1 MLRSFIFITLLLP
14 LLLVAQ
20 KSFAAVVRVEV
31 KEFDNQTMLVFHHDR
46 MTGLTPSILG
56 GNGRVRATQSL
67 EIKLISG
74 NISNICSG
82 IKVDSSKR
90 NTIDFRLNNIYRFV
104 ETIHGESFVAFKLYN
119 TNKPTT
125 KPDAKEVEK
134 PEAIEVPED
143 KKQSKI
149 SDITVKVT
157 DTKNS
162 KQLIFPFS
170 DKNIGAAVFQRGL
183 DLWVVFDNRKEFYI
197 ANSSFMDSWSQYSD
211 TTNTI
216 MKITLKQNLAA
227 NIQKQGNNWAI
238 SLSSKASTSKQSL
251 NPELVSDILVSV
263 KQVGSVKNIVTIR
276 DPSVGDLLM
285 IVPLQVPGLS
295 VQKERGM
302 VDYKILSS
310 SQGIAISLISEDVKT
325 TYNNIT
331 KSIDISSRYTMPST
345 STAKDKKLNDGATI
359 LPIILSD
366 IDQANFL
373 QTKRLL
379 LYNIVNAENDA
390 AKGSAQ
396 LSLGEFYFTHTM
408 YHEALAMF
416 ARSEATYQGITNQ
429 LVPAMMKSISLIFT
443 DQGLDARTILTE
455 LKRNYGDSSAIH
467 EIELWDR
474 YNEYLLGNM
483 PAETIGVADNKLLST
498 YTDKLYWNFV
508 FAELELLLDRKNA
521 KSMDALINS
530 VRETKDISIS
540 NNIKYYKARYYYLLN
555 QANLAQQLLEEI
567 EKNAQ
572 NGREFMIADLQ
583 LVKIL
588 YEQKKLD
595 WISAVERLND
605 LRFVWRG
612 DKLEMQNLL
621 ALGLAYK
628 QNNDIVN
635 AIRTYKYI
643 VDAFG
648 RQSDNNFFVT
658 SQIVELYHRIFLSD
672 EMQELDDF
680 SVVSLFYEFKEFT
693 PIGIE
698 GDRVVLGIA
707 RRMLNLDLLEM
718 AEAILEHQVMYRLR
732 GVERMVTANHLALV
746 FLMDRKP
753 VEGLKVLDDT
763 DNENFGF
770 AEHQKRRYLKAKAL
784 IDMKKYDEA
793 LEYVGIGED
802 EDATTLKMEILFR
815 SQKWGE
821 YVKFTEDNIKH
832 KLAAG
837 DVVEG
842 AESQDILR
850 LAISYSML
858 NRTADLEYLQK
869 HIITENTELRSV
881 VEFLRSTNEP
891 INPHNLDK
899 SLNIDKM
906 QNFLDEYRKL
916 LFN

>member
-1 MLRSFIFITLLLP
+1 MLRYFIFIILLP
-14 LLLVAQ
+14 LLLVAH
-20 KSFAAVVRVEV
+20 KSFAAVVKVEV
-31 KEFDNQTMLVFHHDR
+31 KEFDNQTMLVFYHDR
-46 MTGLTPSILG
+46 MTGLTPSMLG
-56 GNGRVRATQSL
+56 GNGRIRATKSIEMQIIGSD
-67 EIKLISG
+67 
-74 NISNICSG
+74 ISNICSG

-90 NTIDFRLNNIYRFV
+90 NIIDFRLNNIYRFV
-104 ETIHGESFVAFKLYN
+104 DTIYGENFIAFKLHN
-119 TNKPTT
+119 TT
-125 KPDAKEVEK
+125 KPIQKPDKKEEEESVT
-134 PEAIEVPED
+134 IEVPYD

-170 DKNIGAAVFQRGL
+170 DKNIGAAIFQRGS

-197 ANSSFMDSWSQYSD
+197 ANSSFIDSWSQYSD

-216 MKITLKQNLAA
+216 IKITLKQNLAA
-227 NIQKQGNNWAI
+227 KIQKQGNNWAV
-238 SLSSKASTSKQSL
+238 SLSSKISTSKKSL
-251 NPELVSDILVSV
+251 NPELISDILVSI
-263 KQVGSVKNIVTIR
+263 KQVGNVKNIVTIR

-285 IVPLQVPGLS
+285 IVPLQTPGLS

-325 TYNNIT
+325 TYNNAT
-331 KSIDISSRYTMPST
+331 KSIDISSRYTMPSI
-345 STAKDKKLNDGATI
+345 STAKDKKLDDEKTI

-366 IDQANFL
+366 IDEANFL
-373 QTKRLL
+373 QTKRFLF
-379 LYNIVNAENDA
+379 YNIVNAENDA
-390 AKGSAQ
+390 AQGSTQLALAQ
-396 LSLGEFYFTHTM
+396 FYFAHTM
-408 YHEALAMF
+408 YHEALGMF
-416 ARSEATYQGITNQ
+416 ARSEAAYNGITNQ
-429 LVPAMMKSISLIFT
+429 LVPSMMKALSLIFT
-443 DQGLDARTILTE
+443 DQGLDARTIFTE
-455 LKRNYGDSSAIH
+455 LKRNYADNSAIN

-483 PAETIGVADNKLLST
+483 PAESIGVSGNKLLST
-498 YTDKLYWNFV
+498 YPDKLYWKLV
-508 FAELELLLDRKNA
+508 FAELELLLNRKNA

-530 VRETKDISIS
+530 VRETKDISIV

-555 QANLAQQLLEEI
+555 QTNLSQQLLEEI

-572 NGREFMIADLQ
+572 NGRELMMADLQ

-595 WISAVERLND
+595 WISAVERLNE

-612 DKLEMQNLL
+612 DDLEMQNLL

-698 GDRVVLGIA
+698 GDKVVLGIA

-753 VEGLKVLDDT
+753 IEALKVLDDT

-784 IDMKKYDEA
+784 IDMSKFDEA

-802 EDATTLKMEILFR
+802 EDATTLKTEILFR
-815 SQKWGE
+815 NQKWGE
-821 YVKFTEDNIKH
+821 YIKFTEDNIKH
-832 KLAAG
+832 KLASG
-837 DVVEG
+837 DVIEG
-842 AESQDILR
+842 VESQDILR
-850 LAISYSML
+850 LAICYSML
-858 NRTADLEYLQK
+858 NRTADLAYLQK
-869 HIITENTELRSV
+869 HIITENSELKSV

-906 QNFLDEYRKL
+906 QNFLDGYRKL
-916 LFN
+916 LFS